1 LTTEH
6 QLLGAKRGRGRG
18 SFIDSVLAGTDA
30 FYAEIL
36 QGLKAWSAAP
46 PRLRPVTAEALDGEP
61 TRPASLSSTDFSSQD
76 GSAEPALG
84 EGEVPRRA
92 IPS

>member
-1 LTTEH
+1 MTTKH

-61 TRPASLSSTDFSSQD
+61 TRPASLSSTDFSSQMD
-76 GSAEPALG
+76 PPNQCLEKERFLA
-84 EGEVPRRA
+84 RA